1 MATAYKHSG
10 VQGSAAVGT
19 YVTLYTVPSS
29 TEGIISSITI
39 CNTAAAAAT
48 FRIGIDATAG
58 TPGADEWLCYDT
70 PIAANDTIALT
81 LGIALAASKVIR
93 VSSSAN
99 TLTFIAFVSEIS

>member
-48 FRIGIDATAG
+48 FRIGIDA
-58 TPGADEWLCYDT
+58 
-70 PIAANDTIALT
+70 IAANDTIALT